1 MNRTEVSGV
10 IFLDPKK
17 VFDPVDHNI
26 MMYKLGWYLEH
37 SSSLPFFKSY
47 LKGRTQRVFLH
58 GSYSS
63 EGSVKFDVPQRS
75 VLGPILFSIF
85 INDIPLHVTNISVAC
100 DMQAVDTALNT
111 SGEDIMQ
118 VEHTL
123 QESLDQ
129 VSCWC
134 GNNSKVI
141 NPKKTHS
148 MTIATRQKHQLL
160 PLSLDLLLHGVKVEQ
175 VAEHRL
181 LGIIIDNKPWWD
193 TQTETLCKRLSKRVF
208 LLSKLK
214 YIVDTDILK
223 FFFNAHIK
231 SHIDYVSV
239 VWGGCSDALKKTI
252 KFSTKKIRKANPS
265 R

>member
-1 MNRTEVSGV
+1 M
-10 IFLDPKK
+10 LA
-17 VFDPVDHNI
+17 DH
-26 MMYKLGWYLEH
+26 
-37 SSSLPFFKSY
+37 
-47 LKGRTQRVFLH
+47 TTLH
-58 GSYSS
+58 
-63 EGSVKFDVPQRS
+63 
-75 VLGPILFSIF
+75 
-85 INDIPLHVTNISVAC
+85 
-100 DMQAVDTALNT
+100 T
-111 SGEDIMQ
+111 SGKDTMQ

-134 GNNSKVI
+134 DNNSMVI

-160 PLSLDLLLHGVKVEQ
+160 PLLLDLLLHGVKVEQ

-181 LGIIIDNKPWWD
+181 LGRIIDNKLRWD
-193 TQTETLCKRLSKRVF
+193 THTDTLCRTLTKRVF

-214 YIVDTDILK
+214 YIVHTDTLK
-223 FFFNAHIK
+223 LFFNAHVK
-231 SHIDYVSV
+231 SHIDYASV
-239 VWGGCSDALKKTI
+239 VWGSCSDALKKTI